1 MLRDAR
7 RTPGARIVVLA
18 SAAWYVAAVF
28 VVAWAVGY
36 VAWPFSN
43 DQGNLAWVGDVIRS
57 GGMPY
62 RDAWDVKGPA
72 AHLLFMLAGGLGR
85 NEWGLRAFDL
95 VMVSGGAWAIWLIAS
110 RFGGRVAGRWASLLY
125 LLWYASLD
133 HHQTAQP
140 DGWAAVLAAI
150 GVAVM
155 VMRTDRPDVLAAGIA
170 GALIGT
176 CALIKPTYTL
186 LLALPLADGIA
197 YRSIRPRVRIVKVWA
212 ASLAGFAVP
221 VVACVGWLVA
231 RGALG
236 AWRDVHLVWIPTSY
250 TALDAAWFNR
260 LQTLVSFVTTER
272 FAPAVALAAAGLV
285 FVLRSTPSRDAGV
298 LGAWPVM
305 AALGVVAQGQFF
317 PYHWHPL
324 YPPLAMLAGV
334 AIGRV
339 LTDAADGWRHADE
352 APARAE
358 PIAAGTAVAL
368 AVAGIAVAGAFLE
381 PSLHVYRSAR
391 FALGVTDGRELDRV
405 EFGPFGHHAGA
416 FPAVVAHLRS
426 NSAPADRAL
435 VWGSAAGVNY
445 LSGRASPSPF
455 GFAQP
460 LVDPPDSELRRRYR
474 AEFIRDLTR
483 TPPTYVVSLNEL
495 TCATNP
501 TPEERKLMGRA
512 EGLMRCLGD
521 LPELRRYVLDHYD
534 LERAIGPLELRRRR

>member
-1 MLRDAR
+1 MLRVAR
-7 RTPGARIVVLA
+7 GSPGARIVILSSV
-18 SAAWYVAAVF
+18 AWYVSAVF

-36 VAWPFSN
+36 LAWPFSN

-62 RDAWDVKGPA
+62 RDAWDVKGPG

-85 NEWGLRAFDL
+85 NEWGVRLFDL
-95 VMVSGGAWAIWLIAS
+95 VMVSAGASAIWLIAS
-110 RFGGRVAGRWASLLY
+110 RFGGRIAGRWASLLY

-133 HHQTAQP
+133 HHATAQP

-150 GVAVM
+150 AVAVM
-155 VMRTDRPDVLAAGIA
+155 LARTDRPGVLAAGIA
-170 GALIGT
+170 GALIGI
-176 CALIKPTYTL
+176 CALIKPTYAL
-186 LLALPLADGIA
+186 LLALPFADGVA
-197 YRSIRPRVRIVKVWA
+197 YRSIRPRPYIAKMGA

-221 VVACVGWLVA
+221 VAACLGWFAA

-260 LQTLVSFVTTER
+260 LQILVSFVTTER
-272 FAPAVALAAAGLV
+272 FAPAVALAAAGMV
-285 FVLRSTPSRDAGV
+285 FVRRSLPTRDLGV
-298 LGAWPVM
+298 LAAWPVM
-305 AALGVVAQGQFF
+305 AALGVVAQGQFCV
-317 PYHWHPL
+317 YHWHPL
-324 YPPLAMLAGV
+324 YPPLAVLAGV
-334 AIGRV
+334 AIQRV
-339 LTDAADGWRHADE
+339 LVDAADGLRRADE
-352 APARAE
+352 AHARHE

-368 AVAGIAVAGAFLE
+368 AVVGIAVAGAFIE
-381 PSLHVYRSAR
+381 PSLHVYRYAR
-391 FALGVTDGRELDRV
+391 FVLGVTDGRELDRV
-405 EFGPFGHHAGA
+405 EFGPFGHHDGA
-416 FPAVVAHLRS
+416 FPAVVAQLRS
-426 NSAPADRAL
+426 TSAPADRVL

-474 AEFIRDLTR
+474 TEFIRHLTR
-483 TPPTYVVSLNEL
+483 TPPAYVVSLNEP
-495 TCATNP
+495 TCATHP

-534 LERAIGPLELRRRR
+534 LERSIGPLELRRRR